1 MTEQVQKIAKVQT
14 PFKRLCSQFAES
26 PVALVGL
33 VVLLAV
39 IFVAV
44 FAPLISPQNPYDLSK
59 LDLMDARLAP
69 GEIGLGGQHYL
80 LGTDGQ
86 GRDMVSAI
94 FYGLRVSLYVGLTS
108 GIIALVIG
116 SVLGVLAAHLGGRFE
131 QIIMRIVDI
140 QLGFPAILVALVLLA
155 VLGKGV

>member
-1 MTEQVQKIAKVQT
+1 MTEQAQKIAKVQT

-59 LDLMDARLAP
+59 LDLM
-69 GEIGLGGQHYL
+69 E
-80 LGTDGQ
+80 
-86 GRDMVSAI
+86 
-94 FYGLRVSLYVGLTS
+94 
-108 GIIALVIG
+108 
-116 SVLGVLAAHLGGRFE
+116 SV
-131 QIIMRIVDI
+131 
-140 QLGFPAILVALVLLA
+140 
-155 VLGKGV
+155 